1 MAQAGAYMYDTAQV
15 ISECL
20 KPLYKDK
27 DFVIKNTQDFAQL
40 ILEQPPLEDS
50 KEFVS
55 YDVESLFTNIPI
67 HDTVKYILEE
77 ICTHKELPHTCSKL
91 IFKRLLL
98 KFTTKITYIFQSQFC
113 KQTDGCTKGGALSI
127 TFSNIYLNKLEKLEK
142 HN

>member
-40 ILEQPPLEDS
+40 ILQQPPLEDS

-91 IFKRLLL
+91 IFKRLWL
-98 KFTTKITYIFQSQFC
+98 KSSRQRAHTFFS
-113 KQTDGCTKGGALSI
+113 LS
-127 TFSNIYLNKLEKLEK
+127 FASKLMAAQRAVLCR
-142 HN
+142 